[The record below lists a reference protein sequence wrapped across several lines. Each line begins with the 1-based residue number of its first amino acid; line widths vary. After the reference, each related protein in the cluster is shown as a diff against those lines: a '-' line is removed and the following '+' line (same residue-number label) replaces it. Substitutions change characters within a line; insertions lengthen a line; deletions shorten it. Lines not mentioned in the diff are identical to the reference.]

1 MAQADLPTWSFPP
14 EDLHLLESE
23 AHVWRFYLDLP
34 SHEAFRMGAL
44 LTTEELQRADR
55 FRFKIDKDRYIAR
68 RGFLRKVL
76 GRYLDIPPA
85 QIIISYSTFGK
96 PFFADDDA
104 SQKLRFNLAHSS
116 GLALIAVTRRR
127 EIGVDVEQIRN
138 DVEIELLAE
147 RLFSEAEREN
157 LRSVNKRGKLQA
169 FFTCWTRKEAY
180 LKARGEGLS
189 FPLNRFTVSFLP
201 GEPPRLLTVKNNP
214 SEVERWTLY
223 HLEPSPG
230 YAAALAVEG
239 VLQQLKCWTG

>member
-1 MAQADLPTWSFPP
+1 MSQADLPTWSFPP
-14 EDLHLLESE
+14 EYLQLRESE

-34 SHEAFRMGAL
+34 SDEVSRMDAL
-44 LTTEELQRADR
+44 LPSEELQRADR
-55 FRFKIDKDRYIAR
+55 FRFKTDKDRYIAR
-68 RGFLRKVL
+68 RGFLRNVL

-85 QIIISYSTFGK
+85 QVNYSYNTFGK
-96 PFFADDDA
+96 PLLANDDG

-116 GLALIAVTRRR
+116 GLALIAVTRGR
-127 EIGVDVEQIRN
+127 EIGVDIEQIRN
-138 DVEIELLAE
+138 DVEIEPLAE
-147 RLFSEAEREN
+147 RLFSESERDN
-157 LRSVNKRGKLQA
+157 LRSINKRGKLRA

-189 FPLNRFTVSFLP
+189 FPLDQFTVSFLP

-214 SEVERWTLY
+214 SEVERWTLF